1 MTNDVLKLASVVEFK
16 LIGDALKVSPSMLLI
31 DLSENSNF
39 DDNLEFHE
47 AITEPLINA
56 GDLKLRKIIITTKA
70 VDIKAHYL
78 DVLN

>member
-1 MTNDVLKLASVVEFK
+1 MTNDVLKLASGVEYK
-16 LIGDALKVSPSMLLI
+16 LLGDALKVSPSMLLV
-31 DLSENSNF
+31 DLSENSSF

-56 GDLKLRKIIITTKA
+56 GDLKLRKIIITTKT

-78 DVLN
+78 EVLN

>member
-1 MTNDVLKLASVVEFK
+1 MTNDVLKLATGVELK
-16 LIGDALKVSPSMLLI
+16 LLGDALKVSPSMLLV

-39 DDNLEFHE
+39 DDNLELHE
-47 AITEPLINA
+47 TLTEPLINA

-78 DVLN
+78 EVLN